1 MRVRWN
7 NSIPEKALI
16 SGAILSIVLIV
27 CSFFLPWVLS
37 GVPDYSALVRTSG
50 KVWPSPFSAGPALE
64 GPNLMGSEDE
74 AGWWG
79 FPVAPG
85 WILLVA
91 TLVLVVAVTSL
102 IRRPEDSVFRR
113 SSLAIAIAG
122 LAVLWSSVASMR
134 QTDWLNQNY
143 FGNGKFPDLITQGL
157 GVKFAL
163 AAGVVM
169 LLVSVVPQVLLFV
182 SGLSDQRREK
192 FVPLSEAQ
200 SKLINGGESANEA
213 SASGLQKAGPR
224 DAIGFD
230 DLRKDSIGSSNTGLV
245 ANSLLFLAVALLG
258 LLPLFTI
265 GALGMSESLNAFRA
279 DEGDGQRFWLTVIP
293 VGWVVV
299 AISVVAFGVIALAS
313 KKSSRPTKRREN
325 HVLAGFGLII
335 GAGLVAS
342 WYYANKQIED
352 AMGAAVG
359 ELVADGNPF
368 AALGGAMVGGI
379 SFSPAI
385 GFWLML
391 AVALAIAGYNVF
403 LIREAGKP
411 TSSIAITPN
420 TTLADGIRE
429 LSELRDRG
437 MISEEEF
444 TLAKRKLLGE

>member
-37 GVPDYSALVRTSG
+37 GVPDYSALVRTSRR
-50 KVWPSPFSAGPALE
+50 VWPSPFSAGPALE

-143 FGNGKFPDLITQGL
+143 FGNGRFPDLITQGL

-192 FVPLSEAQ
+192 FVPLSF
-200 SKLINGGESANEA
+200 SLSSINGGESATEA
-213 SASGLQKAGPR
+213 SVPILQNTDSR
-224 DAIGFD
+224 DAIALD
-230 DLRKDSIGSSNTGLV
+230 ELRKDAIGSSNMGLIV
-245 ANSLLFLAVALLG
+245 NSLLFLAVALLG

-293 VGWVVV
+293 VGWVVAV
-299 AISVVAFGVIALAS
+299 ISVVAFGVIALAS

-325 HVLAGFGLII
+325 HVLAGFGLIS
-335 GAGLVAS
+335 GAGLIAS

-352 AMGAAVG
+352 AVGAAVG
-359 ELVADGNPF
+359 ESVAEGNPF
-368 AALGGAMVGGI
+368 AALGAAMVGGI

-391 AVALAIAGYNVF
+391 AVAVAIAGYNVF

-411 TSSIAITPN
+411 TSSVAITPN

-429 LSELRDRG
+429 LSELRDQG
-437 MISEEEF
+437 MISDEEF
-444 TLAKRKLLGE
+444 VLAKRKLLGE